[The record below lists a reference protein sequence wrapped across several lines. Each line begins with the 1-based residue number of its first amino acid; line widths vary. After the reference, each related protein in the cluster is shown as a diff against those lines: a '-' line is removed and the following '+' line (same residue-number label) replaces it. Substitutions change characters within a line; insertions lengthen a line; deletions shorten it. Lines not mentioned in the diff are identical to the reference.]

1 MDHPRLAGNGGRGV
15 TPLGAGRTLRRWAA
29 ALPLAAALLAPAAV
43 PAAPLDTV
51 VERGVLRIAVYR
63 DFPPFSDEVEG
74 RLVGVD
80 VELGRRIAEGLGV
93 KPDIFLLSAD
103 ETLSDD
109 LRNAVWKGPRLGG
122 AVADLMLHVP
132 YDREFQKL
140 EELSVLFGAYYQEE
154 LVVARRQ
161 APATLAHLAGERIGV
176 ETDAIADLYLG
187 FAFGGALRQ
196 GLVHFM
202 TYREMAAALFA
213 GDLDAVMGPRSQVEA
228 ALGERRDRFAIVA
241 PATPGLMKRSWP
253 LGMAVKQDSRDLAYA
268 VGDIVQGL
276 MADGSLERL
285 FQDHGLTYTPPE
297 GM

>member
-1 MDHPRLAGNGGRGV
+1 V
-15 TPLGAGRTLRRWAA
+15 TPVRAGKGRRV
-29 ALPLAAALLAPAAV
+29 LAAALAVAAALAAPSAA

-51 VERGVLRIAVYR
+51 MERGVLRIAVYR
-63 DFPPFSDEVEG
+63 DFPPFSDLVDG

-93 KPDIFLLSAD
+93 KPDIFLLTAD

-122 AVADLMLHVP
+122 SVADVMLHVP

-140 EELSVLFGAYYQEE
+140 EELSVLFGSYYQEE

-161 APATLAHLAGERIGV
+161 VPATLAQLAGERIGV

-187 FAFGGALRQ
+187 FAFGGALRE
-196 GLVHFM
+196 GLAHFL
-202 TYREMAAALFA
+202 TYREMAEALFA
-213 GDLDAVMGPRSQVEA
+213 GELDAIAGPRSQIEA
-228 ALGERRDRFAIVA
+228 ALGERRDRYAVVA

-253 LGMAVKQDSRDLAYA
+253 LGMAVKEDSRDLAYA
-268 VGDIVQGL
+268 VGDLVRA
-276 MADGSLERL
+276 MVEDGTLERL
-285 FQDHGLTYTPPE
+285 FTEHGLTYTPPE